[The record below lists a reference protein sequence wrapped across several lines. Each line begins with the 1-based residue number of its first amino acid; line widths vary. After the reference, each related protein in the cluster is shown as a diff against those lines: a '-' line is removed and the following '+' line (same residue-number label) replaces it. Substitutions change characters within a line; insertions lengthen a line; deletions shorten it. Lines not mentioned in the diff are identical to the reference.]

1 MMVQKRITLNK
12 VLPNSGFNVSV
23 VENLAGMRKKMFFKA
38 IFNIFL
44 VGFLFEET
52 RDIPLKSDLVQNT
65 SHIKLHARPQKLIA
79 TVTSVAW
86 YQIYLTLMN
95 FFVRKCFLLFIFNF
109 YYCLLSIF
117 YDAIDTI
124 IKYEITLFSKG
135 GRRYQK
141 ILIPVGGYFWR
152 GDSTTNF

>member
-65 SHIKLHARPQKLIA
+65 SHIKLHARP
-79 TVTSVAW
+79 
-86 YQIYLTLMN
+86 
-95 FFVRKCFLLFIFNF
+95 
-109 YYCLLSIF
+109 
-117 YDAIDTI
+117 
-124 IKYEITLFSKG
+124 
-135 GRRYQK
+135 
-141 ILIPVGGYFWR
+141 
-152 GDSTTNF
+152 

>member
-23 VENLAGMRKKMFFKA
+23 EENSAGVRKKMFFKT

-65 SHIKLHARPQKLIA
+65 SHIKLHARP
-79 TVTSVAW
+79 
-86 YQIYLTLMN
+86 
-95 FFVRKCFLLFIFNF
+95 
-109 YYCLLSIF
+109 
-117 YDAIDTI
+117 
-124 IKYEITLFSKG
+124 
-135 GRRYQK
+135 
-141 ILIPVGGYFWR
+141 
-152 GDSTTNF
+152 

>member
-23 VENLAGMRKKMFFKA
+23 VENSAGVRTKMFFKT

-65 SHIKLHARPQKLIA
+65 SHIKLHARP
-79 TVTSVAW
+79 
-86 YQIYLTLMN
+86 
-95 FFVRKCFLLFIFNF
+95 
-109 YYCLLSIF
+109 
-117 YDAIDTI
+117 
-124 IKYEITLFSKG
+124 
-135 GRRYQK
+135 
-141 ILIPVGGYFWR
+141 
-152 GDSTTNF
+152 